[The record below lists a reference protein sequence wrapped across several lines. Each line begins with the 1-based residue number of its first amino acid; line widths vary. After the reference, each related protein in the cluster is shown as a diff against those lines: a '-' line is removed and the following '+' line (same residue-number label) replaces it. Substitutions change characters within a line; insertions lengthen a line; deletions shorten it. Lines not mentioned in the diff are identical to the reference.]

1 MRELGRFKMNNYNMS
16 INALLKA
23 IAELRRAK
31 LEPREHFQQ
40 WVNLCTALTN
50 DLEDH
55 FCERSDQVN
64 KDCTR
69 KVA

>member
-31 LEPREHFQQ
+31 LESREHFEK
-40 WVNLCTALTN
+40 WVNL
-50 DLEDH
+50 
-55 FCERSDQVN
+55 
-64 KDCTR
+64 
-69 KVA
+69 

>member
-1 MRELGRFKMNNYNMS
+1 MNNYSES
-16 INALLKA
+16 IKALLKA

-31 LEPREHFQQ
+31 LESREHFEK

-55 FCERSDQVN
+55 YCQRSKQRDKSDTNQV
-64 KDCTR
+64 
-69 KVA
+69 A